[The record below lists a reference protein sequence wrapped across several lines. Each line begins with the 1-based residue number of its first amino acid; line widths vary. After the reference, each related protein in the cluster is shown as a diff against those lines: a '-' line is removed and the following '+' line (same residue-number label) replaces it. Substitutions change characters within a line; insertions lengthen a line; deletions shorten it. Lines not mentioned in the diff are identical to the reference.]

1 MQQKPS
7 YQNPLGGGQ
16 AILVPNPGA
25 GIADR
30 FPGNPNRK
38 PADPIMQGFQDSEF
52 RKNANMM
59 QQDVVNFKY
68 DGKDM
73 MMNGSMSG
81 AFKQYLDS
89 IGKGDLYEGTAGLS
103 QPLTEIGGGIP
114 RPPGYNFDYGRRPNN
129 PNDPANLGSAGGP
142 SLFPFPGMDSTE
154 TATVTGANLPDLPPM
169 FATPGL
175 PPQGEYDPDKY
186 AEFLQKAT
194 IQGPE
199 DTLMGIEKLQQQ
211 NQNPYQ
217 NSNNNMSN
225 FKNMEK
231 LLQNIDGGIQ
241 SLIDNSSY
249 MQNNNNL
256 SQFPFSNSSSPNFMG
271 GDILK
276 WSSYK

>member
-1 MQQKPS
+1 MQQKPL

-25 GIADR
+25 VTPRGGAEMI
-30 FPGNPNRK
+30 
-38 PADPIMQGFQDSEF
+38 DPIMQGFQDSEF

-59 QQDVVNFKY
+59 QQDAVNFKY

-73 MMNGSMSG
+73 MMNGSMAG

-103 QPLTEIGGGIP
+103 RPLAEMGSGIP

-129 PNDPANLGSAGGP
+129 PNDPIPSLNPDFTPSFDLKAADPANLGSDGGP
-142 SLFPFPGMDSTE
+142 SLFPFPGMNSTE

-175 PPQGEYDPDKY
+175 PPQQEEIPGARDLIRTVK
-186 AEFLQKAT
+186 
-194 IQGPE
+194 GPE
-199 DTLMGIEKLQQQ
+199 DTLMGIEKLQRQ

-217 NSNNNMSN
+217 NNNNNMSN

-231 LLQNIDGGIQ
+231 LLQIFKI
-241 SLIDNSSY
+241 
-249 MQNNNNL
+249 
-256 SQFPFSNSSSPNFMG
+256 
-271 GDILK
+271 
-276 WSSYK
+276 

>member
-1 MQQKPS
+1 MQQKPL

-25 GIADR
+25 VTPRGGAEMI
-30 FPGNPNRK
+30 
-38 PADPIMQGFQDSEF
+38 DPIMQGFQDSEF

-59 QQDVVNFKY
+59 QQDAVNFKY

-73 MMNGSMSG
+73 MMNGSMAG

-103 QPLTEIGGGIP
+103 RPLAA
-114 RPPGYNFDYGRRPNN
+114 
-129 PNDPANLGSAGGP
+129 DPANLGSDGGP
-142 SLFPFPGMDSTE
+142 SLFPFPGMNSTE

-169 FATPGL
+169 FRTPGL
-175 PPQGEYDPDKY
+175 PPQDEYDPDKY

-217 NSNNNMSN
+217 NNNNNMSN